1 MNKTLSLFLLL
12 VMMMPLNADTFS
24 KKSLSL
30 ETARK
35 MAEACLSLAKEN
47 KWKINIAIYDSSR
60 ALKYYAAMDNSYP
73 ASEEIA
79 KLKGKTS
86 AGLPLTTKDLSD
98 RAFQGEKLGAGLLTI
113 PETMLLQGGIPIR
126 LQDGNHIGGIGVSGD
141 SGVNDEVCAEAALN
155 TMFK

>member
-1 MNKTLSLFLLL
+1 MNKTLSLFVLL

-35 MAEACLSLAKEN
+35 MAEACLLLAKEN

-98 RAFQGEKLGAGLLTI
+98 RAFQGEKLGAGLITI
-113 PETMLLQGGIPIR
+113 PETMLLQGGIPII

-141 SGVNDEVCAEAALN
+141 SGANDEVCAEAALN
-155 TMFK
+155 TIFK